1 MRKVLLVLVPIVL
14 LAAGAVGASYLIRTK
29 PQVEPSPPAER
40 VWTVDA
46 VTVRLGDVQPEIQL
60 FGKIFAARQIQ
71 VRALVT
77 GQIVKIHPN
86 LVEGGLIRRG
96 EMILAIDEFEY
107 RSALMESEAR
117 QAEARARIVE
127 REAKR
132 RAETEALKRDR
143 EILALLDRDLKRA
156 RQLRK
161 RGNISVQALDKKRL
175 ELSRQQRAI
184 VLRRNGIDAEAARL
198 EQEKATIERLD
209 VAVQRARYDLERTRV
224 RAPFDGVFMN
234 VTAQAGQRLG
244 VLDSVGN
251 LIATGRLEAR
261 FHISDAQYGRLTE
274 HGKGVIGRRARVTWR
289 VGQRKLE
296 LKAVIARVGAQIDT
310 ASGGVELFARIEDRE
325 AASSLRP
332 GAFVEVHI
340 PDRVYA
346 NVARVPETV
355 LHPGNVVYGVEDGRL
370 VARKAKIVGRVGND
384 VSPAR
389 RVVRWRAAGDHP
401 VRRDRAGLAGRAP
414 LARRAVETDVRQRPD
429 PAVRAAPQRGQP
441 ADGADLHRGR
451 LFAVE
456 AEHPVL
462 SRFRSRHRLDP
473 GEMAGRQHRGY
484 RSQYPGG
491 DRARGAVPGRRRP
504 GDLLRD
510 GRRGAG
516 HRRIRGG
523 HRHAVGAVGSRGG
536 AAADHHSAGG
546 QRAAG
551 GAPHRAL
558 RHDRATG
565 ACRDRIP
572 KPC

>member
-29 PQVEPSPPAER
+29 PRVEPSPPTER

-71 VRALVT
+71 IRALVT
-77 GQIVKIHPN
+77 GQIVRIHPN

-96 EMILAIDEFEY
+96 ETILAIDEFEY
-107 RSALMESEAR
+107 LSALKESEAR
-117 QAEARARIVE
+117 LAEARARIVE

-143 EILALLDRDLKRA
+143 EILAVLDRDLKRA

-161 RGNISVQALDKKRL
+161 RGNISIQALDKKRL

-184 VLRRNGIDAEAARL
+184 VLRQNGIDAEAARL

-209 VAVQRARYDLERTRV
+209 VAVQRARYDLERTEV

-234 VTAQAGQRLG
+234 ITAQAGQRLG

-261 FHISDAQYGRLTE
+261 FHMSDAQYGRLTSTDR
-274 HGKGVIGRRARVTWR
+274 GVIGRRARVTWR

-296 LKAVIARVGAQIDT
+296 LEAVIARVGAQIDT
-310 ASGGVELFARIEDRE
+310 ASGGVELFAQIEDRD
-325 AASSLRP
+325 AASTLRP

-346 NVARVPETV
+346 NVARVPESV

-384 VSPAR
+384 V
-389 RVVRWRAAGDHP
+389 
-401 VRRDRAGLAGRAP
+401 
-414 LARRAVETDVRQRPD
+414 
-429 PAVRAAPQRGQP
+429 
-441 ADGADLHRGR
+441 
-451 LFAVE
+451 
-456 AEHPVL
+456 
-462 SRFRSRHRLDP
+462 
-473 GEMAGRQHRGY
+473 
-484 RSQYPGG
+484 
-491 DRARGAVPGRRRP
+491 
-504 GDLLRD
+504 LLRGGLTD
-510 GRRGAG
+510 GERLVTTQSVA
-516 HRRIRGG
+516 I
-523 HRHAVGAVGSRGG
+523 
-536 AAADHHSAGG
+536 
-546 QRAAG
+546 
-551 GAPHRAL
+551 APGL
-558 RHDRATG
+558 RVELR
-565 ACRDRIP
+565 
-572 KPC
+572 